1 MQLPW
6 SWRAGGKFRSEK
18 QQAEERR
25 ETQQAEEHRQ
35 RAAEVAEALPSPAE
49 ASPPAAAKGPI
60 PDSARDRGK
69 APLEVLSKGPAA
81 QAPRV
86 LPDPCNRGSPL
97 ARER

>member
-1 MQLPW
+1 MGQPRTCEWFGPHALCLRRPVQLAQVALPARPLALW

-49 ASPPAAAKGPI
+49 ASPPAAAQGTI
-60 PDSARDRGK
+60 PDPSWDR
-69 APLEVLSKGPAA
+69 
-81 QAPRV
+81 
-86 LPDPCNRGSPL
+86 
-97 ARER
+97 